1 MQGGLDGI
9 AEMLKDVHLIR
20 LDLDTEVIKVIP
32 QFVENTQ
39 KENKI
44 LKEEVQSMKVSHNA
58 LKESHAD
65 LLSKFSAL
73 NVKFEAFN
81 YFNESFLSD
90 STIANKTEHRKFVN
104 HLILNGRISLK
115 ISTVL
120 LYRGS
125 AHGWKYADWHSR
137 CDNKGST
144 LTLFRVKETD
154 LRCGGYTTAQ
164 WEGPS
169 SGVYKPCPS
178 SFLFSLDKNVYLPVK
193 DSNKA
198 TYCSG
203 NWGPTFGD
211 NCDLAAYSEP
221 FNSSSKCRS
230 FPEKSAYQVPKD
242 QNGNSVLTGCKDSFE
257 AAEIECY

>member
-1 MQGGLDGI
+1 MKLSHTS
-9 AEMLKDVHLIR
+9 LKD
-20 LDLDTEVIKVIP
+20 T
-32 QFVENTQ
+32 
-39 KENKI
+39 
-44 LKEEVQSMKVSHNA
+44 
-58 LKESHAD
+58 HAD

-90 STIANKTEHRKFVN
+90 STIANKAEYKKFVN
-104 HLILNGRISLK
+104 HLIRNGRCSIK

-125 AHGWKYADWHSR
+125 AHGWNYTDFHSR
-137 CDNKGST
+137 CDNKGPT

-154 LRCGGYTTAQ
+154 LRCGGYTTAP
-164 WEGPS
+164 WEALS
-169 SGVYKPCPS
+169 SGACKPCPS
-178 SFLFSLDKNVYLPVK
+178 SFLFSLEKNLHLPVK

-198 TYCSG
+198 TYCTS

-221 FNSSSKCRS
+221 FNSSNKCRS
-230 FPEKSAYQVPKD
+230 FPEKNAYQVPKD
-242 QNGNSVLTGCKDSFE
+242 RMATRCSLGAKIALRQLRLSATRSRFSS
-257 AAEIECY
+257 